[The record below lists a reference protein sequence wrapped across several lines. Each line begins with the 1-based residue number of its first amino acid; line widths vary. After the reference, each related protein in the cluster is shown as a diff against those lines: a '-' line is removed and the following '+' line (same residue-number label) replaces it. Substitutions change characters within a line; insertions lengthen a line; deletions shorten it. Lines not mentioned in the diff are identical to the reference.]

1 VAGANSNFEGVTR
14 LDNTDPALRQ
24 HALMEKGVAGTIG
37 EFDKAKP
44 LRGVPQL
51 NREAP
56 RYTPQSTMLPG
67 RFNTILKIS

>member
-44 LRGVPQL
+44 LRGVEPFDD
-51 NREAP
+51 
-56 RYTPQSTMLPG
+56 TPERWT
-67 RFNTILKIS
+67 